1 MGSSSRESLKTR
13 SSFYPRLL
21 LHRTSFFETVLGPG
35 TPGEPL
41 FGEYSFVINGN
52 KKLRRGRSPAANYLT
67 DEERNRRSDTMF
79 GVMDE
84 AISRL
89 RLKLMNQKDMPRIS
103 RL

>member
-1 MGSSSRESLKTR
+1 MVSSSRESVKTR
-13 SSFYPRLL
+13 SSVYTRLL
-21 LHRTSFFETVLGPG
+21 LHRASFFETVLGPR

-41 FGEYSFVINGN
+41 FSEYSFDINGN
-52 KKLRRGRSPAANYLT
+52 KKLRRGRSPAENYLT
-67 DEERNRRSDTMF
+67 DGERNRRSDTMF

-84 AISRL
+84 ASSHL